1 MRLERIYRHPVKSV
15 GAEALER
22 VALASGVPMPGD
34 RVFAVAHGRSDW
46 APDAPEWM
54 RCHNFVRVANVP
66 ALSAAEV
73 AYDAED
79 ETIRCKC
86 LDAPALDADLKTDA
100 GRDAL
105 ADWVGRITGDVLPG
119 PFQVARAPGATLTD
133 SSRQTPSLMSLAS
146 LRALSEQMGAD
157 LDARR
162 FRGNFWV
169 DGLEPWAEFDLI
181 GRNIRFGDVVLRV
194 TRPIERCV
202 ATTANPESGLRDWNP
217 LPPLKRLHGSP
228 DFGVLVEIVEGGTLS
243 LGAVGE
249 AL

>member
-22 VALASGVPMPGD
+22 VELTPDAPMPGD
-34 RVFAVAHGRSDW
+34 RAFAVAHGKSAWD
-46 APDAPEWM
+46 PDAPAWM

-66 ALSAAEV
+66 ALSAAEI
-73 AYDAED
+73 AYDATA
-79 ETIRCKC
+79 ETIRCQC
-86 LDAPALDADLKTDA
+86 LDAPPLEADLKTEA
-100 GRDAL
+100 GRADL

-119 PFQVARAPGATLTD
+119 PFRVARAPGATLTD

-169 DGLEPWAEFDLI
+169 DGVEPWAEFDLI
-181 GRNIRFGDVVLRV
+181 GRTFRFGDVVLRV

-202 ATTANPESGLRDWNP
+202 ATTANPQTGQRDWNP

-243 LGAVGE
+243 VGDVGE
-249 AL
+249 AQ